1 LAVTD
6 ANVSPRAS
14 DFLEMAKP
22 CVVLDVNLKR
32 PAATPKNKSQ
42 KLESTNDSMV
52 LSSSI
57 ERAEMDHLIANAL
70 RSAGAP
76 SVF

>member
-1 LAVTD
+1 VTD
-6 ANVSPRAS
+6 ANVSRRAS

-32 PAATPKNKSQ
+32 PAADAEKQSQ

-70 RSAGAP
+70 CSAGAP